1 MAKARLIFGLIIL
14 FGFQAVPAH
23 SQIQAGDWAISPW
36 VQNMLVG
43 DFSPLQVLNSEW
55 QELGGAEWFVSDEN
69 LALIVPD
76 EQHKNAV
83 AVRALA
89 PGEVTVTARLFGTTH
104 SIVIDIWP
112 EHFPPEH
119 RARWSDPAFGKR
131 INEVKAMRSNG
142 DEPDLYFATQ
152 SGPLAAAHATDMQGL
167 QLWGWTIPGSEGNSA
182 KLLCADDAG
191 GILVELK
198 RASDYV
204 LYSLSA
210 KGALQWTYYGHDKLQ
225 SHALGF
231 DGTLYLVEAGLG
243 HLQVR
248 LVALDATQGKE
259 KFTHSVPQ
267 SVITRNGVATERF
280 SCIPGFHQQAPQASV
295 FSRLLVNTDGN
306 AYFAFTVSLWELE
319 GVNCTPE
326 TASRTVEV
334 RRRYENSLFLWQ
346 ISQHGDFVTTLVQRD
361 QGIIEPSPDLTP
373 MVIPTGDLIPDN
385 EGGVLLSVR
394 QVPRGAP
401 GAPLICHDY
410 VYRITDEGKVAYKLA
425 LPPFPGLRIDGGMVL
440 NEDSRAFTTVGGL
453 VLCFDSISGKEVWRY
468 NSQTPKVSITY
479 AAEGGGLVVEN
490 SLHHLLVLD
499 KDGKKISEENMDPA
513 LQKNSRL
520 PD

>member
-1 MAKARLIFGLIIL
+1 MAKARLTFGLIIL
-14 FGFQAVPAH
+14 FAFQAVPAH

-43 DFSPLQVLNSEW
+43 DLSPLQLLDSEW
-55 QELGGAEWFVSDEN
+55 QELGGAEWFVSDET

-89 PGEVTVTARLFGTTH
+89 SGEVTVTARLFGTTH

-112 EHFPPEH
+112 EHFPPDH

-131 INEVKAMRSNG
+131 INEVKAMRSNAN
-142 DEPDLYFATQ
+142 EPDLYFATQ
-152 SGPLAAAHATDMQGL
+152 SGPVAAVHATDMQGL
-167 QLWGWTIPGSEGNSA
+167 QLWGWTIPESEGNSA
-182 KLLCADDAG
+182 KLLCADDG
-191 GILVELK
+191 GGVLVELK
-198 RASDYV
+198 RVSDYV
-204 LYSLSA
+204 IYSLSA
-210 KGALQWTYYGHDKLQ
+210 KGVLQWTYYGHDKLQ

-267 SVITRNGVATERF
+267 SVVMRKSLSRERF
-280 SCIPGFHQQAPQASV
+280 SCIPGFHQQTPQASV
-295 FSRLLVNTDGN
+295 FSRLLVNTDGH
-306 AYFAFTVSLWELE
+306 AYFAFSVSLWELE

-334 RRRYENSLFLWQ
+334 RRRYENSLFLWK
-346 ISQHGDFVTTLVQRD
+346 ISPHGDLVTTLVQQDR
-361 QGIIEPSPDLTP
+361 GSIEPSSDLTP
-373 MVIPTGDLIPDN
+373 IIIPTGDIIPDN

-394 QVPRGAP
+394 QSPRGAP

-410 VYRITDEGKVAYKLA
+410 VYRITDEGKLAYKLA
-425 LPPFPGLRIDGGMVL
+425 LPPFPGLRIDEGMVL
-440 NEDSRAFTTVGGL
+440 NDDNRAFTTVGGL
-453 VLCFDSISGKEVWRY
+453 VLCFDSITGKEVWRFD
-468 NSQTPKVSITY
+468 SRTPKVSITF

-490 SLHHLLVLD
+490 SLHHLLALD
-499 KDGKKISEENMDPA
+499 KDGKKVSEENVDPA
-513 LQKNSRL
+513 MQKNARL